1 MCCSCLSPR
10 PLPSY
15 TRGEIPPP
23 PPSPSPLLLPPLSPT
38 PRKTLRHSEAPPSP
52 HPSPGEAG
60 PRWAVKPGG
69 GGPFLWYSQ
78 VYSPASLL
86 LTAVRGNSAQPSPS
100 MESGGCKSPKTSP
113 PFLRAK
119 LTSLVGAQHC
129 RLTLLRAGTTELGQA
144 RREGLGRGPGRRQS
158 SGLEVPAHLPSGHPG
173 RREREVGPGE

>member
-15 TRGEIPPP
+15 TRGEIPPAP
-23 PPSPSPLLLPPLSPT
+23 PLFCFLPRLPPLGR
-38 PRKTLRHSEAPPSP
+38 PRVILRHPLSSPVTRRSRASLGCEA
-52 HPSPGEAG
+52 
-60 PRWAVKPGG
+60 RWGW
-69 GGPFLWYSQ
+69 PFLWYSQ